1 MPITSLDDIEAF
13 EAVPSTDRWRGDNTY
28 DVIARTAERQPSAPA
43 LKFQNTASIEEEPL
57 VLSYEVFL
65 QKINQTANALHDA
78 GVALGGVTSVVMPNL
93 PETHYALW
101 GAQALGIVSPI
112 NHMLG
117 AEALRDIM
125 IESAAQAL
133 VVLGATPGE
142 DMWEKVAGVA
152 SQVPTLKVIFRV
164 NLSEPADGIESIGDV
179 PVRDFARTLSQSE
192 PTKLTFEREIQA
204 TDVASYFH
212 TGGTTGT
219 PKLAQLTHANQVH
232 VASMMTDY
240 RSMSAETSTFG
251 GLPLFHVNAFFNAG
265 LTIFAAGGHVIYL
278 TRSGFRNKEVMANY
292 WDLVEKY
299 RPSFLMTVPTMV
311 SGLLDSL
318 EPDTDLSSIEYFVCG
333 AAPISPELFRRYMDK
348 TGINIIEAYGLTE
361 GTVTSSAN
369 PQHGEKRVGSI
380 GLRTPYQQ
388 MKCVILDD
396 DGRLVRDCEI
406 DEPGVIVIQ
415 GPNVFKG
422 YKQSEKNEGAFIDDW
437 FITGDLARQDAQ
449 GYFWMTGRAKD
460 LIIRGGHN
468 IDPKIIEDAFAGHPA
483 VDLAAAVGQP
493 DAYAGELP
501 CLYITLAEG
510 VSDVDL
516 NELAQFGRDHIS
528 ERAANPVHIEAL
540 EEMPLTAVGKIFK
553 PTLRERSTERVIK
566 EAISNLA
573 SNVDVEVLT
582 DPARGLVVK
591 IDTKGAIQLV
601 ESFSKVL
608 AEFALSYEVA

>member
-1 MPITSLDDIEAF
+1 MRIASLTDIEQF
-13 EAVPSTDRWRGDNTY
+13 ELVPSTDRWRGENTY
-28 DVIARTAERQPSAPA
+28 DVIAKTAERQPQAPA
-43 LKFQNTASIEEEPL
+43 LKFQDTGSIDEEPF
-57 VLSYEVFL
+57 VLSYGAFIRR
-65 QKINQTANALHDA
+65 INQTANALHEA
-78 GVALGGVTSVVMPNL
+78 GVESGGVTTVVMPNL

-101 GAQALGIVSPI
+101 GAQAIGIVSPI
-112 NHMLG
+112 NHML
-117 AEALRDIM
+117 AADALRDIM
-125 IESAAQAL
+125 VESEAQAL
-133 VVLGATPGE
+133 VVLGPTPGE
-142 DMWEKVAGVA
+142 DMWEKVAVIA
-152 SQVPTLKVIFRV
+152 DQVPTLKVIFRV
-164 NLSEPADGIESIGDV
+164 NLTEPTDGVESLGDI
-179 PVRDFARTLSQSE
+179 PVRDFSNALSRSEAARIV
-192 PTKLTFEREIQA
+192 FEREIQA

-240 RSMSAETSTFG
+240 RSMNTETSTFG

-265 LTIFAAGGHVIYL
+265 LTIFAAGGHAIYL

-292 WDLVEKY
+292 WNFVEKY
-299 RPSFLMTVPTMV
+299 QPSFLMTVPTMV

-380 GLRTPYQQ
+380 GMRTPYQH
-388 MKCVILDD
+388 MKCVVLDD
-396 DGRLVRDCEI
+396 DGRYVRDCQV

-422 YKQSEKNEGAFIDDW
+422 YKQVEKNEGAFIDDW

-468 IDPKIIEDAFAGHPA
+468 IDPKVIEDAFSTHPA
-483 VDLAAAVGQP
+483 IDLAAAVGQP

-501 CLYITLAEG
+501 CLCVTLAEG
-510 VSDVDL
+510 VSDVDI
-516 NELAQFGRDHIS
+516 NELKQFGRDHIS
-528 ERAANPVHIEAL
+528 ERAANPVHIEVL

-553 PTLRERSTERVIK
+553 PRLRELSAKRVIG
-566 EAISNLA
+566 EVISEFA
-573 SNVDVEVLT
+573 SNADVEAFT

-591 IDTKGAIQLV
+591 INTQGEVQAI
-601 ESFSKVL
+601 ESISNAL
-608 AEFALSYEVA
+608 SEFTVSYEVT